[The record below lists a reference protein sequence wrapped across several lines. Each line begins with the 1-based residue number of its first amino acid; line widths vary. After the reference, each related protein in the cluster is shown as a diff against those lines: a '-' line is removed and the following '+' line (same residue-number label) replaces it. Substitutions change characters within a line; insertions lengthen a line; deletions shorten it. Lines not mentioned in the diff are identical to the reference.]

1 MRNRPDPRARGFYLP
16 PAGPRSSSYR
26 RRRSVGFLLLAL
38 LAAALALILAA
49 ATSHV
54 DPRGARVLHYSI
66 SSPLAHHTL
75 AQVAVLPPGDPALRR
90 PLLVFLHGKGEDQ
103 ESNLVSG
110 MFAALARLGSR
121 APDIV
126 FPYGGEDSYWHD
138 RGDGA
143 WGRYVMREVIPQALA
158 RTHADP
164 KRIAI
169 GGLSMG
175 GFGAYDLARLYPRSF
190 CAIGADSAAL
200 WRSGGETAPGAF
212 DDSADFARNDV
223 IAYARG
229 SADPYAGAR
238 LWLDVGTGD
247 PFRGADTELASD
259 LRMHGRPVSFHVWP
273 GAHEASYWDS
283 HWSSYLG
290 FYAGALASCS

>member
-1 MRNRPDPRARGFYLP
+1 MRNRPDPRSRGFYLP
-16 PAGPRSSSYR
+16 QTASRSPGDR
-26 RRRSVGFLLLAL
+26 RRRSVALLLLAL
-38 LAAALALILAA
+38 LATALALIIAA
-49 ATSHV
+49 ATSRV
-54 DPRGARVLHYSI
+54 DTRGADVMRYSI

-75 AQVAVLPPGDPALRR
+75 AQVAVLPPGPPRERR
-90 PLLVFLHGKGEDQ
+90 GLLVFLHGKGQDQ

-121 APDIV
+121 APAVV
-126 FPYGGEDSYWHD
+126 FPDGGEDSYWHD

-164 KRIAI
+164 RRIAI

-190 CAIGADSAAL
+190 CAVGADSAAL

-212 DDSADFARNDV
+212 DDSSDFARNDV
-223 IAYARG
+223 IAYARD
-229 SADPYAGAR
+229 SADPYAGTR
-238 LWLDVGTGD
+238 LWLDVGAGD
-247 PFRGADTELASD
+247 PFRGADTALASE
-259 LRMHGRPVSFHVWP
+259 LRAHGRPVSFHVWP
-273 GAHEASYWDS
+273 GGHEPGYWNS
-283 HWSSYLG
+283 HWSSYIG
-290 FYAGALASCS
+290 FYAAALASCG